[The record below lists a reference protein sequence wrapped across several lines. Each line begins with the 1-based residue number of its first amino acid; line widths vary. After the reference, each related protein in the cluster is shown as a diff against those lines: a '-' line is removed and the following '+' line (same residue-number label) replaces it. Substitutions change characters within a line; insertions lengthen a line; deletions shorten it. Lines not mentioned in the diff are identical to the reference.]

1 VAAHN
6 NAAFEWIHHEPVAR
20 DAGLNT
26 RQLSVIRNTSHST
39 ALLGPD
45 TLTGLQAAAV
55 AFADSSTKDVAVPD
69 SVCDNL
75 QRQLR
80 GWISTQTHDVADEVG
95 IDEKVHTM
103 LVEVAATVATYNMVS
118 RFLVSLNVASM
129 ADDVVPWPADRQ
141 EVRLTLIHQSDQ
153 C

>member
-1 VAAHN
+1 MAAHN

-26 RQLSVIRNTSHST
+26 RQLSAIRNTAH
-39 ALLGPD
+39 LGPD
-45 TLTGLQAAAV
+45 TLTGLQAAAL

-69 SVCDNL
+69 SVCDHL
-75 QRQLR
+75 QRQLHA
-80 GWISTQTHDVADEVG
+80 WISTRIHDEADKVS

-103 LVEVAATVATYNMVS
+103 LVELAATVATYNMVS

-141 EVRLTLIHQSDQ
+141 EVRLTLIHQSDP